1 MSDLAAL
8 EMVSRATMH
17 HVIKGLE
24 KDGLVKRLDDVND
37 ARRQIIRLTR
47 VGVAAIE
54 RAHKARIAYL
64 STLAADLDSEDLA
77 LTAKVMDSLRNNA
90 SPGIFP

>member
-17 HVIKGLE
+17 HVIKGLV

-37 ARRQIIRLTR
+37 ARRQIIRLTS
-47 VGVAAIE
+47 VGVAAIK

-90 SPGIFP
+90 PPGIFP